1 MLITHCNWQY
11 NGQYNAS
18 QYQTAYRHGYTTEE
32 TSHNGLCIGTSHIT
46 SENTLSGLWRGGEE
60 GKGRGE
66 EMGGE
71 EGRGRRGGEVM
82 MIT

>member
-1 MLITHCNWQY
+1 MLHCNWQY

-46 SENTLSGLWRGGEE
+46 SDNTLSGLWRG
-60 GKGRGE
+60 RG
-66 EMGGE
+66 G
-71 EGRGRRGGEVM
+71 GGEVM
-82 MIT
+82 MITLSGVALY